1 MSFMLTTGL
10 LTMDAER
17 AFARAL
23 RARRRA
29 AIGRR
34 LRGERGSC
42 GLAVY
47 DEHAVAHAAARRRR
61 RDRGEIPLY
70 EIRGTTEPGRAKA
83 FDGAFRP
90 ARGAAR
96 RWQRVWLAEHRGTVL
111 PPISVVPVED
121 GYAIRDG
128 HHRVSVALARGA
140 LTIDARVEAVPA

>member
-1 MSFMLTTGL
+1 MPRS
-10 LTMDAER
+10 
-17 AFARAL
+17 
-23 RARRRA
+23 A
-29 AIGRR
+29 AA
-34 LRGERGSC
+34 S
-42 GLAVY
+42 AASA
-47 DEHAVAHAAARRRR
+47 AVAAWPSTTSTRSRTPARRRR
-61 RDRGEIPLY
+61 RDRGEILLC